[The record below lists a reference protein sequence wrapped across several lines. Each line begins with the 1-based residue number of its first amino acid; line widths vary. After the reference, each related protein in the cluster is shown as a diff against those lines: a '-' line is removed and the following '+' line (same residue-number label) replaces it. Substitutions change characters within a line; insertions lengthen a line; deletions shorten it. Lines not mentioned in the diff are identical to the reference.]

1 MPQAPSFASLT
12 LYVAG
17 VLCVLGLLGLM
28 RPSRLTFRAGATILG
43 LAGVGLLMALAVQ
56 SGGGPD
62 GPPASAPLCIAF
74 ATIAIAGA
82 VRMIT
87 HPRPVFAALY
97 FILVVLSSAGLF
109 LLMQAEFMAFALI
122 IVYAGAILITYM
134 FVLMLAQQG
143 PEESVGRI
151 SRDDYDRIPREP
163 AVAVIVGFFMLM
175 VLSQTFLGPKGPMPN
190 AAPKTLSTAEEERV
204 AAFNRS
210 PRMVL
215 EAAKLVQ
222 PKAIEALAWD
232 GGGDYLRRG
241 DDGAYQ
247 ALVAVADDGKQ
258 PVTLRDLSVLTNTR
272 EVGFS
277 LVADFP
283 VSLELAGVILLMAMF
298 GAVVLARKQIELGED
313 ERREAAGMRRLSP
326 EDSTPPE
333 ASGPSGWSGEKS

>member
-17 VLCVLGLLGLM
+17 VLCVMGLFGLM

-62 GPPASAPLCIAF
+62 GPPAPAPLCIAF

-82 VRMIT
+82 VRMVT

-97 FILVVLSSAGLF
+97 FILVVLSSAALF

-143 PEESVGRI
+143 PEEAVGRI
-151 SRDDYDRIPREP
+151 SRDDYDRVPREP
-163 AVAVIVGFFMLM
+163 AVAVVVGFFMLM
-175 VLSQTFLGPKGPMPN
+175 VLSQTFLGPKGPMPE
-190 AAPKTLSTAEEERV
+190 AGASIVREAEESRLAILERT
-204 AAFNRS
+204 
-210 PRMVL
+210 PRLVL
-215 EAAKLVQ
+215 EAAREVQ
-222 PKAIEALAWD
+222 PGATSV
-232 GGGDYLRRG
+232 LRANAEDPLIRRT
-241 DDGAYQ
+241 DDGRYQ
-247 ALVAVADDGKQ
+247 VLVAMKDDGKEV
-258 PVTLRDLSVLTNTR
+258 VTLRDLSTLTNTR

-313 ERREAAGMRRLSP
+313 ERREAAGMRRLAP
-326 EDSTPPE
+326 EDSDSETGTG
-333 ASGPSGWSGEKS
+333 AAWGGERP